1 MGDCEKNSLCSP
13 VPKGIRGPRGF
24 KGDKGDKGE
33 QGERG
38 LPGSQGP
45 SGTKGQKGDQGER
58 GYKGDPGQNGA
69 DGAPGPPG
77 PSGASGVA
85 GINGL
90 QGSPGPQGNPGL
102 QGDAGKNGNY
112 VTVVDQANLGC
123 NGGAQIDQRSGIDD
137 SVIQS
142 FQIKNGCNGKDGRG
156 VAVFVGV
163 YNASQNFAGGGP
175 NGEPTDIVFQNIYA
189 GVPGFTTNFIDTTAA
204 GGNYVANKLR
214 AGDIWIKQ

>member
-13 VPKGIRGPRGF
+13 VPKGVRGPRGF

-38 LPGSQGP
+38 LPGSQGT
-45 SGTKGQKGDQGER
+45 SGTKGDKDEKGER
-58 GYKGDPGQNGA
+58 GEKGNPGQDGVAGPLGPSGAAGVNGTDGLQGAPGTKGDPGL
-69 DGAPGPPG
+69 P
-77 PSGASGVA
+77 
-85 GINGL
+85 
-90 QGSPGPQGNPGL
+90 
-102 QGDAGKNGNY
+102 GDAGKNGNY

-142 FQIKNGCNGKDGRG
+142 FQIKNGCNGLDGRG
-156 VAVFVGV
+156 VAVFVGI
-163 YNASQNFAGGGP
+163 YNTGQNFAGGGP

-189 GVPGFTTNFIDTTAA
+189 GVPGFTTNFIDTTAI
-204 GGNYVANKLR
+204 GGTYVANKLR